1 MNGRRPVTPEASGG
15 PTRREIATH
24 PAMLL
29 DWAVRTVTAGVLA
42 EVGLTDDAADLA
54 QLGEF
59 STAMFAW
66 PGLLE
71 RAGRILTSA
80 RHTLTE
86 AFLLEHQARPGV
98 LPETYQVLREG
109 LGDDVLAV
117 ADDAR
122 IGVLPHR
129 IGQQAWT
136 AMSVGVQLLHFRHG
150 ARSQEIQRLRDAA
163 QVGLMQLYQD
173 LAEWALTHPE
183 ACPSGLP
190 GQARTAGSTSW
201 PRLTSEKS

>member
-1 MNGRRPVTPEASGG
+1 MTH
-15 PTRREIATH
+15 PTSTSVSIQREITTH
-24 PAMLL
+24 PAMLS
-29 DWAVRTVTAGVLA
+29 DWAVRTLTAGVLA
-42 EVGLTDDAADLA
+42 EVGLIDDAADLA
-54 QLGEF
+54 RLGEF
-59 STAMFAW
+59 STTVFAW

-109 LGDDVLAV
+109 LGDDVLAA

-150 ARSQEIQRLRDAA
+150 GRSQEIQRLRDAA

-173 LAEWALTHPE
+173 LAEWAITHPE
-183 ACPSGLP
+183 ACPLGLP